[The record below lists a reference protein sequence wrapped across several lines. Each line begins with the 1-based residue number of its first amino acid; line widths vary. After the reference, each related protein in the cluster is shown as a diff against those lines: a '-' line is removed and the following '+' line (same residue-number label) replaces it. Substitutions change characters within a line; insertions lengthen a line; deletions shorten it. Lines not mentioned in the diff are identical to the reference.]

1 MVRSIYVP
9 TRLEL
14 PFFRAGYSG
23 QGGNKGA
30 KSGWSLTTNFLE
42 NTSMV
47 ATVAWGALASGDFM
61 IDGEVLPCDFNK
73 DGMLDCVA
81 EVSSD
86 QVVDGPWSCGIP

>member
-1 MVRSIYVP
+1 
-9 TRLEL
+9 
-14 PFFRAGYSG
+14 
-23 QGGNKGA
+23 
-30 KSGWSLTTNFLE
+30 
-42 NTSMV
+42 MV